1 MARCRSDVTPDKIN
15 TRSGGIEQEPS
26 LLPSMYWH
34 DYKVNEPKHDTNY
47 ETAESE
53 GGTQAKIEHRWN

>member
-1 MARCRSDVTPDKIN
+1 MRDRGGN
-15 TRSGGIEQEPS
+15 RTRT
-26 LLPSMYWH
+26 LVLPSMYWH
-34 DYKVNEPKHDTNY
+34 DYKVNEPKHDTNC